1 MTEISSSD
9 GSDYYDFTP
18 SKKTVEA
25 DVDEADLDWDEHEEQ
40 LSFVENNETG
50 ATVRSSTPGPSA
62 TQPTLPLAFGGPQ
75 PAFLSH
81 WPPRRLSSEFTNQI
95 IV

>member
-9 GSDYYDFTP
+9 GSDYFDFTP

-62 TQPTLPLAFGGPQ
+62 TQPTLPLAFGDSQ
-75 PAFLSH
+75 AFLSH